1 MLLECDQAYTEEVS
15 LWIIKPIASSRGAGI
30 SIARSMRE
38 FCINPGKMWD

>member
-1 MLLECDQAYTEEVS
+1 MMLEYDHAYSEEVA

-38 FCINPGKMWD
+38 FCINPEKMWD